1 MNFILPN
8 EQNKYPRYCNVNNL
22 LCLFVVEGFV
32 VGAAGVEFGVC
43 AEVYY
48 VALLED
54 DNLLHVADC
63 AEAVGYDEHRAVVH
77 KFVYRLLDKRFAV
90 DIEGGSGFVQDN
102 QRRIFQEYARDC
114 NALLLSAR
122 KSVTAL
128 ANAGVVAVFKLSDE
142 VVRERRAGCRI
153 HFLFGGVGLCKQN
166 VVVDCVVKKHG
177 ILRHG
182 TEVFVQVKKRH
193 IFEVDSVNRD

>member
-32 VGAAGVEFGVC
+32 VGAAGVEFGVR

-48 VALLED
+48 VAIFED
-54 DNLLHVADC
+54 DDFLHVADC
-63 AEAVGYDEHRAVVH
+63 TEAVGYDEHRAVVH

-102 QRRIFQEYARDC
+102 QRR
-114 NALLLSAR
+114 
-122 KSVTAL
+122 
-128 ANAGVVAVFKLSDE
+128 VF
-142 VVRERRAGCRI
+142 
-153 HFLFGGVGLCKQN
+153 
-166 VVVDCVVKKHG
+166 
-177 ILRHG
+177 
-182 TEVFVQVKKRH
+182 
-193 IFEVDSVNRD
+193 

>member
-22 LCLFVVEGFV
+22 LCLSVVEGFV

-43 AEVYY
+43 AEVDYIP
-48 VALLED
+48 LLED

-63 AEAVGYDEHRAVVH
+63 AESVGDYEHCAVVH
-77 KFVYRLLDKRFAV
+77 KFVYRLLDKRLAV

-102 QRRIFQEYARDC
+102 QRRVFQEHSRYC
-114 NALLLSAR
+114 NALFLPSR
-122 KSVTAL
+122 KPVAAL
-128 ANAGVVAVFKLSDE
+128 AHAGIVAVFKLSYK
-142 VVRERRAGCRI
+142 VVRERRAGSRI

-166 VVVDCVVKKHG
+166 VVVDCVVKKYG

-182 TEVFVQVKKRH
+182 TQILVQVKKRH